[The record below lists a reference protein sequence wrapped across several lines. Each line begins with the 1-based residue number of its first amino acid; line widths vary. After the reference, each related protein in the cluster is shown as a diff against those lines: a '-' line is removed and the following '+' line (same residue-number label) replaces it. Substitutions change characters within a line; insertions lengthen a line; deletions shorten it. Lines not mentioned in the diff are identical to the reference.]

1 VTELAKF
8 NLEANMI
15 PREFVGS
22 CLRDMEEETQGYLK
36 KIQGILDGMDARI
49 ILTGILPTLRKFD
62 LELHNL
68 TPKDRYFALMEAVNS
83 HLLKNSIELRLDGI
97 DELNISHDSPL
108 LEACNTSFQVHL
120 QVSPTNFAQMYNI
133 SQTLAAPII
142 SMAANSPLVFG
153 KRLWHESRI
162 ALFQQSLDT
171 RASHD
176 HMRERSPR
184 VNFGKGW
191 VRESPLEMY
200 KEDISRFRVLLGG
213 EIEQDAIEEIQAGRV
228 PNLRALQV
236 HNSTVYRWNRA
247 CYGISPNGKPHLRI
261 ENRVLPAG
269 PTVVDEM
276 ANAAFWLGAMVGM
289 ADHYGDITKHLS
301 YEDIRDNFDKS
312 AKFGIDTK
320 FSWMKDSKISATD
333 LVKEELLPLARKG
346 LEMQKVDQKD
356 IDKYLGIIEGR
367 CDKQMNGARWML
379 RTYTK
384 LLQETTSDEAITV
397 MTAAIVKNQEASMPV
412 HTWKLP
418 ELRDLA
424 EYRPSKMKVE
434 EFMQTDLFTVQKD
447 DIIGLVAEIMD
458 WRKIRYMPV
467 EDSKGNLVGL
477 MTSRLILRHFTR
489 NNALE
494 ASPSQYVKDIMIS
507 KPITITPETPIIEAL
522 DKMRK
527 NKIGCLPVIKKK
539 ELVGIITEMD
549 FLRITGRLL
558 ERLESDV
565 E

>member
-1 VTELAKF
+1 
-8 NLEANMI
+8 
-15 PREFVGS
+15 
-22 CLRDMEEETQGYLK
+22 
-36 KIQGILDGMDARI
+36 
-49 ILTGILPTLRKFD
+49 
-62 LELHNL
+62 
-68 TPKDRYFALMEAVNS
+68 
-83 HLLKNSIELRLDGI
+83 
-97 DELNISHDSPL
+97 
-108 LEACNTSFQVHL
+108 
-120 QVSPTNFAQMYNI
+120 
-133 SQTLAAPII
+133 
-142 SMAANSPLVFG
+142 
-153 KRLWHESRI
+153 
-162 ALFQQSLDT
+162 
-171 RASHD
+171 
-176 HMRERSPR
+176 
-184 VNFGKGW
+184 
-191 VRESPLEMY
+191 
-200 KEDISRFRVLLGG
+200 
-213 EIEQDAIEEIQAGRV
+213 
-228 PNLRALQV
+228 
-236 HNSTVYRWNRA
+236 
-247 CYGISPNGKPHLRI
+247 
-261 ENRVLPAG
+261 
-269 PTVVDEM
+269 
-276 ANAAFWLGAMVGM
+276 
-289 ADHYGDITKHLS
+289 
-301 YEDIRDNFDKS
+301 
-312 AKFGIDTK
+312 
-320 FSWMKDSKISATD
+320 
-333 LVKEELLPLARKG
+333 
-346 LEMQKVDQKD
+346 MQKVDQKD

-412 HTWKLP
+412 HTWELP
-418 ELRDLA
+418 ELRDLE

-494 ASPSQYVKDIMIS
+494 ASPSQYVKDIMIA
-507 KPITITPETPIIEAL
+507 KPITISPETPIIEAL

-565 E
+565 K